1 MPPGTYTKGVGAGAA
16 GAGAE
21 AAGAEAALETLAVSL
36 DPRFD
41 VTATG
46 SLAGR
51 EGVEAEPALAGFKRS
66 GVANLST
73 DAFVAVAF
81 ER

>member
-1 MPPGTYTKGVGAGAA
+1 MPPGTYTKGAGAGAA
-16 GAGAE
+16 G
-21 AAGAEAALETLAVSL
+21 AGAEAALETLAVSL

-51 EGVEAEPALAGFKRS
+51 EGIEAEPALAGFKRS